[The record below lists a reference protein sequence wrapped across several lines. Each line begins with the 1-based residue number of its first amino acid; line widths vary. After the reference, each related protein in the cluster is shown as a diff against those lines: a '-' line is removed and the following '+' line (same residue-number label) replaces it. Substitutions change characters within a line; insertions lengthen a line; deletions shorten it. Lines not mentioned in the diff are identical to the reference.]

1 LKAAIGEKMD
11 NKVLRSC
18 LIAIVAIA
26 LLGGTFLSGFAVGAL
41 MPGNSIRQ
49 SLGLEAAP
57 VAQAPPLPTP
67 LPGEPTQETEA
78 PTQVFQATTD
88 EELEE
93 LFKPFW
99 ESWDLLHENYVDQ
112 PLDDLALMRG
122 AISGMLAATGDK
134 HTSYMNPEQ
143 FAQANA
149 EMGGEEYTGIGA
161 WVNTTGEYI
170 EVVSPMKNSPAEKA
184 GLKAK
189 DIVIAINGEDMTGVP
204 GDLAL
209 QKILGPAGEAV
220 TLTVRRGEEILD
232 FTIMR
237 EKITVPAVEYEMLEG
252 DIAYIALY
260 TFNELATD
268 QVRAALK
275 ELLAQNPKGLIF
287 DLRNNGGGLLVTAI
301 EITSQFVSKG
311 IVMYEEYGDGSRD
324 SYNAQP
330 GGLATEIPLV
340 ILINEGTASASEITA
355 GAIQDYGRGTLIGT
369 TSYGKG
375 SVQNWIPL
383 RTEAGGVRIT
393 IARWLTPNGN
403 QINEVGLTPDIEV
416 PYTQEDV
423 DAGRDPQLD
432 AAIEFFNQQ

>member
-1 LKAAIGEKMD
+1 ME

-18 LIAIVAIA
+18 LLVFGAIV
-26 LLGGTFLSGFAVGAL
+26 LLGVTFFSGFAVGAL
-41 MPGNSIRQ
+41 FPTNAIRQ
-49 SLGLEAAP
+49 ALSPANTP
-57 VAQAPPLPTP
+57 VFQATPFPTP
-67 LPGEPTQETEA
+67 LPEEATLEPVA

-88 EELEE
+88 EELQE

-99 ESWDLLHENYVDQ
+99 ESWDLLHENFVDQ
-112 PLDDLALMRG
+112 PLDDMALMRG

-149 EMGGEEYTGIGA
+149 EMSGEEYTGIGA

-189 DIVIAINGEDMTGVP
+189 DIVIAIDGVDMTGTP

-209 QKILGPAGEAV
+209 QKILGPAGEPV
-220 TLTVRRGEEILD
+220 TLTIRRGEEILE
-232 FTIMR
+232 FTIVR

-252 DIAYIALY
+252 DIAYIALN

-287 DLRNNGGGLLVTAI
+287 DLRNNGGGFLVTAI
-301 EITSQFVSKG
+301 EITSEFVSKG
-311 IVMYEEYGDGSRD
+311 IVMYEEYGDGSRE

-340 ILINEGTASASEITA
+340 VLINEGTASASEITA
-355 GAIQDYGRGTLIGT
+355 GAIQDYGRGTLIGV

-423 DAGRDPQLD
+423 DADRDPQLD
-432 AAIEFFNQQ
+432 AAINFLNGK

>member
-1 LKAAIGEKMD
+1 ME

-18 LIAIVAIA
+18 LLAVVIIA
-26 LLGGTFLSGFAVGAL
+26 LLGVTFFSGFAAGSLLPNNA
-41 MPGNSIRQ
+41 IRQ
-49 SLGLEAAP
+49 ALGLEDKP
-57 VAQAPPLPTP
+57 LLQAPSLPTVQ
-67 LPGEPTQETEA
+67 PGEPTQEEQA

-93 LFKPFW
+93 LFQPFW

-143 FAQANA
+143 FEQANA
-149 EMGGEEYTGIGA
+149 EMSGEEYTGIGA

-189 DIVIAINGEDMTGVP
+189 DVVIAIDGEDMTGIP

-220 TLTVRRGEEILD
+220 TLTIRRGEEILE
-232 FTIMR
+232 FTIVR
-237 EKITVPAVEYEMLEG
+237 EKITVPAVEYEMLED
-252 DIAYIALY
+252 DIAYIALN
-260 TFNELATD
+260 TFNELSTKQMRD
-268 QVRAALK
+268 ALK
-275 ELLAQNPKGLIF
+275 ELLPQNPKGLIF
-287 DLRNNGGGLLVTAI
+287 DLRNNGGGFLVTAI
-301 EITSQFVSKG
+301 EITSEFISDG
-311 IVMYEEYGDGSRD
+311 IVMYEEYGDGSRE

-340 ILINEGTASASEITA
+340 VLINEGTASASEITA
-355 GAIQDYGRGTLIGT
+355 GAIQDYGRGTLIGV

-375 SVQNWIPL
+375 SVQNWIAL
-383 RTEAGGVRIT
+383 KTERGGVRIT

-423 DAGRDPQLD
+423 DADRDPQLD
-432 AAIEFFNQQ
+432 AAIDFLNNE

>member
-1 LKAAIGEKMD
+1 LKAAIGERMD

-49 SLGLEAAP
+49 SLGLEDAP
-57 VAQAPPLPTP
+57 VAQATPLPTP

-275 ELLAQNPKGLIF
+275 ELLAQNPTGLIF

>member
-1 LKAAIGEKMD
+1 ME

-18 LIAIVAIA
+18 LLAVVIIA
-26 LLGGTFLSGFAVGAL
+26 LLGVTFFSGFAAGSLLPNNA
-41 MPGNSIRQ
+41 IRQ
-49 SLGLEAAP
+49 ALGLEDKP
-57 VAQAPPLPTP
+57 LLQAPSLPTVQ
-67 LPGEPTQETEA
+67 PGEPTQEEQA

-93 LFKPFW
+93 LFQPFW

-143 FAQANA
+143 FEQANA
-149 EMGGEEYTGIGA
+149 EMSGEEYTGIGA

-189 DIVIAINGEDMTGVP
+189 DVVIAIDGEDMTGIP

-220 TLTVRRGEEILD
+220 TLTIRRGEEILE
-232 FTIMR
+232 FTIVR
-237 EKITVPAVEYEMLEG
+237 EKITVPAVEYEMLE
-252 DIAYIALY
+252 DEIAYIALN
-260 TFNELATD
+260 TFNELSTKQMRD
-268 QVRAALK
+268 ALK
-275 ELLAQNPKGLIF
+275 ELLPQNPKGLIF
-287 DLRNNGGGLLVTAI
+287 DLRNNGGGFLVTAI
-301 EITSQFVSKG
+301 EITSEFISDG
-311 IVMYEEYGDGSRD
+311 IVMYEEYGDGSRE

-330 GGLATEIPLV
+330 GGLTTEIPLV
-340 ILINEGTASASEITA
+340 VLINEGTASASEITA
-355 GAIQDYGRGTLIGT
+355 GAIQDYGRGTLIGV

-375 SVQNWIPL
+375 SVQNWIAL
-383 RTEAGGVRIT
+383 KTERGGVRIT

-423 DAGRDPQLD
+423 DADRDPQLD
-432 AAIEFFNQQ
+432 AAIDFLNNK

>member
-1 LKAAIGEKMD
+1 ME

-18 LIAIVAIA
+18 LLVFGAIV
-26 LLGGTFLSGFAVGAL
+26 LLGVTFFSGFAVGAL
-41 MPGNSIRQ
+41 FPTNAIRQ
-49 SLGLEAAP
+49 ALSPANTP
-57 VAQAPPLPTP
+57 VVQATPFPTP
-67 LPGEPTQETEA
+67 LPEEATLEPVA

-88 EELEE
+88 EELQE

-99 ESWDLLHENYVDQ
+99 ESWDLLHENFVDQ
-112 PLDDLALMRG
+112 PLDDMALMRG

-149 EMGGEEYTGIGA
+149 EMSGEEYTGIGA

-189 DIVIAINGEDMTGVP
+189 DIVIAINGEDMTGTP

-209 QKILGPAGEAV
+209 QKILGPAGEPV
-220 TLTVRRGEEILD
+220 TLTIRRGEEILE
-232 FTIMR
+232 FTIVR

-252 DIAYIALY
+252 DIAYIALN

-287 DLRNNGGGLLVTAI
+287 DLRNNGGGFLVTAI
-301 EITSQFVSKG
+301 EITSEFVSKG
-311 IVMYEEYGDGSRD
+311 IVMYEEYGDGSRE

-340 ILINEGTASASEITA
+340 VLINEGTASASEITA
-355 GAIQDYGRGTLIGT
+355 GAIQDYGRGTLIGV

-423 DAGRDPQLD
+423 DADRDPQVD
-432 AAIEFFNQQ
+432 AAINFLNGK

>member
-49 SLGLEAAP
+49 SLGLEDAP
-57 VAQAPPLPTP
+57 VAQATPLPTP

-260 TFNELATD
+260 TFNELATN

-275 ELLAQNPKGLIF
+275 ELLAQNPTGLIF

>member
-1 LKAAIGEKMD
+1 MKIKF
-11 NKVLRSC
+11 LRSC
-18 LIAIVAIA
+18 LISIAIIA
-26 LLGGTFLSGFAVGAL
+26 LVGVTFLGGFAAGSML
-41 MPGNSIRQ
+41 PNHTIREA
-49 SLGLEAAP
+49 LGLEDTP
-57 VAQAPPLPTP
+57 VVQTTPLPTASP
-67 LPGEPTQETEA
+67 DVPTQEGEA
-78 PTQVFQATTD
+78 PTEVFQATTD
-88 EELEE
+88 AELEE
-93 LFKPFW
+93 LFQPFW

-143 FAQANA
+143 FQQANA
-149 EMGGEEYTGIGA
+149 EMSGEEYTGIGA

-189 DIVIAINGEDMTGVP
+189 DIVIAIDGEDMTGIP

-209 QKILGPAGEAV
+209 QKILGPAGEEV
-220 TLTVRRGEEILD
+220 TLTIRRGEEILE

-268 QVRAALK
+268 QVREALK

-287 DLRNNGGGLLVTAI
+287 DLRNNGGGFLVTAI
-301 EITSQFVSKG
+301 EITSEFVSDG

-324 SYNAQP
+324 SYNVQP

-340 ILINEGTASASEITA
+340 VLINEGTASASEITA
-355 GAIQDYGRGTLIGT
+355 GAIQDYGRGTLIGV

-416 PYTQEDV
+416 LYTQEDV
-423 DAGRDPQLD
+423 DADRDPQLD
-432 AAIEFFNQQ
+432 AAINFFNQQ

>member
-1 LKAAIGEKMD
+1 LEAVIGESME
-11 NKVLRSC
+11 NKLLRSC
-18 LIAIVAIA
+18 LLAVVIIA
-26 LLGGTFLSGFAVGAL
+26 LLGVTFFSGFAAGSLLPNNA
-41 MPGNSIRQ
+41 IRQ
-49 SLGLEAAP
+49 ALGLEDKP
-57 VAQAPPLPTP
+57 LLQAPSLPTVQ
-67 LPGEPTQETEA
+67 PGEPTQEEQA
-78 PTQVFQATTD
+78 PTQVFQAMTD

-93 LFKPFW
+93 LFQPFW

-143 FAQANA
+143 FEQANA
-149 EMGGEEYTGIGA
+149 EMSGEEYTGIGA

-189 DIVIAINGEDMTGVP
+189 DVVIAIDGEDMTGIP

-220 TLTVRRGEEILD
+220 TLTIRRGEEILE
-232 FTIMR
+232 FTIVR
-237 EKITVPAVEYEMLEG
+237 EKITVPAVEYEMLED
-252 DIAYIALY
+252 DIAYIALN
-260 TFNELATD
+260 TFNELSTKQMRD
-268 QVRAALK
+268 ALK
-275 ELLAQNPKGLIF
+275 ELLPQNPKGLIF
-287 DLRNNGGGLLVTAI
+287 DLRNNGGGFLVTAI
-301 EITSQFVSKG
+301 EITSEFISDG
-311 IVMYEEYGDGSRD
+311 IVMYEEYGDGSRE

-340 ILINEGTASASEITA
+340 VLINEGTASASEITA
-355 GAIQDYGRGTLIGT
+355 GAIQDYGRGTLIGV

-375 SVQNWIPL
+375 SVQNWIAL
-383 RTEAGGVRIT
+383 KTERGGVRIT

-423 DAGRDPQLD
+423 DADRDPQLD
-432 AAIEFFNQQ
+432 AAIDFLNNK

>member
-1 LKAAIGEKMD
+1 ME

-18 LIAIVAIA
+18 LLVFGAIV
-26 LLGGTFLSGFAVGAL
+26 LLSVTFFSGFAVGVL
-41 MPGNSIRQ
+41 MPSNSIRQ
-49 SLGLEAAP
+49 SLGLEDTP
-57 VAQAPPLPTP
+57 VVQVTPLPTV
-67 LPGEPTQETEA
+67 LPEEPTQEGAT

-88 EELEE
+88 EELQE

-149 EMGGEEYTGIGA
+149 EMSGEEYTGIGA

-170 EVVSPMKNSPAEKA
+170 EVVSPMKNSPAAKA

-189 DIVIAINGEDMTGVP
+189 DIVIAIDGEDMTGIP

-220 TLTVRRGEEILD
+220 TLTIRRGEETLE
-232 FTIMR
+232 FTIVR

-268 QVRAALK
+268 QVREALK

-287 DLRNNGGGLLVTAI
+287 DLRNNGGGFLVTAI
-301 EITSQFVSKG
+301 EITSEFVSNG
-311 IVMYEEYGDGSRD
+311 IVMYEEYGDGSRE
-324 SYNAQP
+324 SYKAQP
-330 GGLATEIPLV
+330 GGLATDIPLV
-340 ILINEGTASASEITA
+340 VLINEGTASASEITA
-355 GAIQDYGRGTLIGT
+355 GAIQDYGRGTLIGV

-403 QINEVGLTPDIEV
+403 QINDVGLTPDIEV
-416 PYTQEDV
+416 PFTQEDV
-423 DAGRDPQLD
+423 DANRDPQLD
-432 AAIEFFNQQ
+432 AAIEFLNR

>member
-1 LKAAIGEKMD
+1 ME

-18 LIAIVAIA
+18 LLVFGAIV
-26 LLGGTFLSGFAVGAL
+26 LLGVTFFSGFAVGAL
-41 MPGNSIRQ
+41 FPTNAIRQ
-49 SLGLEAAP
+49 ALSPANTP
-57 VAQAPPLPTP
+57 VVQATPFPTP
-67 LPGEPTQETEA
+67 LPEEATLEPVA

-88 EELEE
+88 EELQE

-99 ESWDLLHENYVDQ
+99 ESWDLLHENFVDQ
-112 PLDDLALMRG
+112 PLDDMALMRG

-149 EMGGEEYTGIGA
+149 EMSGEEYTGIGA

-189 DIVIAINGEDMTGVP
+189 DIVIAINGEDMTGTP

-209 QKILGPAGEAV
+209 QKILGPAGEPV
-220 TLTVRRGEEILD
+220 TLTIRRGEDILE
-232 FTIMR
+232 FTIVR

-252 DIAYIALY
+252 DIAYIALN

-287 DLRNNGGGLLVTAI
+287 DLRNNGGGFLVTAI
-301 EITSQFVSKG
+301 EITSEFVSKG
-311 IVMYEEYGDGSRD
+311 IVMYEEYGDGSRE

-340 ILINEGTASASEITA
+340 VLINEGTASASEITA
-355 GAIQDYGRGTLIGT
+355 GAIQDYGRGTLIGV

-423 DAGRDPQLD
+423 DADRDPQLD
-432 AAIEFFNQQ
+432 AAINFLNGK